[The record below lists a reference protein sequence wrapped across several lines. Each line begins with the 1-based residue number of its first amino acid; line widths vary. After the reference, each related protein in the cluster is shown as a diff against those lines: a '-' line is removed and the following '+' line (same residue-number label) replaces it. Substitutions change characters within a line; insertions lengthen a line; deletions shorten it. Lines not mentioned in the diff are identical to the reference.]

1 MADQSSP
8 TEREARRR
16 VVDLLS
22 TRRDEILNL
31 WIADRLESGDFR
43 DELIS
48 KADLRQQSRQVV
60 EMLAQTIR
68 EAPDSDFADSS
79 FQEMRAFLNEISRQ
93 RAVKGYTPVEN
104 ATYILSLRDVVIRL
118 LAEDLEGNA
127 QTLVEEMTYFT
138 RLLDKMGLVMV
149 ESYIRMREE
158 IIRQQRA
165 DMMELSTPVIKVWD
179 KILTLPIIGTLDSR
193 RAQMMMEALLQ
204 KIVETGS
211 TIAILDITG
220 VRTMDTLVA
229 NHLIKTVTA
238 ARLMGARCILTGVSP
253 AIAQTMV
260 QLGIDLTQIT
270 TRAQMSDGIKL
281 ALEMIGRAVVPAK
294 ALAQLGLANS
304 ASGNK
309 GQDALPPQAAALIE
323 RGITITRDNLQRERE
338 RTPFAPTAPPGSDY

>member
-1 MADQSSP
+1 MADQKASKQP
-8 TEREARRR
+8 GGRRITA
-16 VVDLLS
+16 LLAD
-22 TRRDEILNL
+22 RRDEILNL
-31 WIADRLESGDFR
+31 WIKERLEADEFR

-48 KADLRQQSRQVV
+48 KKDLRQQSRQVID
-60 EMLAQTIR
+60 MLVQAIQ
-68 EAPDSDFADSS
+68 DSGGGDFEHPAFDDL
-79 FQEMRAFLNEISRQ
+79 RAYLNEISHQ
-93 RAVKGYTPVEN
+93 RAVKGYTPMEN
-104 ATYILSLRDVVIRL
+104 ATYVLSLRNVVGPL
-118 LAEDLEGNA
+118 LAEELEGNA
-127 QTLVEEMTYFT
+127 EALVREMNYFT

-149 ESYIRMREE
+149 ENFIRSREE

-165 DMMELSTPVIKVWD
+165 DMLELSTPVIKVWD

-204 KIVETGS
+204 KVVETGS

-270 TRAQMSDGIKL
+270 TRAQMADGIKL
-281 ALEMIGRAVVPAK
+281 ALEMIGRTVVPTK
-294 ALAQLGLANS
+294 ALARLQNGNGDGLQKTNKQTEQIIT
-304 ASGNK
+304 SGEK
-309 GQDALPPQAAALIE
+309 KQE
-323 RGITITRDNLQRERE
+323 V
-338 RTPFAPTAPPGSDY
+338 

>member
-1 MADQSSP
+1 MAEESISQQEQKSG
-8 TEREARRR
+8 ERR
-16 VVDLLS
+16 VAEILS

-31 WIADRLESGDFR
+31 WITERMKSDEFR

-48 KADLRQQSRQVV
+48 KKELRHQSRQVL
-60 EMLAQTIR
+60 EMLA
-68 EAPDSDFADSS
+68 EAVRDSDGGDFEHAAFDDL
-79 FQEMRAFLNEISRQ
+79 RAYLNEISHM
-93 RAVKGYTPVEN
+93 RAVKGFTPMEN
-104 ATYILSLRDVVIRL
+104 ATYILALRQVVLPL
-118 LAEDLEGNA
+118 LAEEYEGRANA
-127 QTLVEEMTYFT
+127 LVRETNYFM
-138 RLLDKMGLVMV
+138 RLFDRMGLVMV
-149 ESYIRMREE
+149 ENFIRSREE

-193 RAQMMMEALLQ
+193 RAQMMMESLLQ

-281 ALEMIGRAVVPAK
+281 ALEMCGRAVVSAK
-294 ALAQLGLANS
+294 ALARVTN
-304 ASGNK
+304 GN
-309 GQDALPPQAAALIE
+309 GALMTAAADFAEQGKKVGEANKLRDSGE
-323 RGITITRDNLQRERE
+323 IT
-338 RTPFAPTAPPGSDY
+338 PSKY

>member
-1 MADQSSP
+1 MADQNDSAGVG
-8 TEREARRR
+8 ERRIAT
-16 VVDLLS
+16 LLA

-31 WIADRLESGDFR
+31 WIKERLEADEFR

-48 KADLRQQSRQVV
+48 KKDLRQQSRQVLD
-60 EMLAQTIR
+60 MLVQGVQ
-68 EAPDSDFADSS
+68 DSAGGDFDHT
-79 FQEMRAFLNEISRQ
+79 AFDDLRHYLNEISHM
-93 RAVKGYTPVEN
+93 RAVKGYTPLEN
-104 ATYILSLRDVVIRL
+104 ATYILSLRNVVSPL
-118 LAEDLEGNA
+118 LAEELEGDA
-127 QTLVEEMTYFT
+127 AALVPEMNYFT
-138 RLLDKMGLVMV
+138 RLLDKLGLVMV
-149 ESYIRMREE
+149 ENFIRSREE

-165 DMMELSTPVIKVWD
+165 DMLELSTPVIKVWD

-281 ALEMIGRAVVPAK
+281 ALEMIGRTVVATRVLAK
-294 ALAQLGLANS
+294 LQNGSNGDGLQ
-304 ASGNK
+304 K
-309 GQDALPPQAAALIE
+309 TVKQTEQI
-323 RGITITRDNLQRERE
+323 ITTGGEKKQE
-338 RTPFAPTAPPGSDY
+338 A

>member
-1 MADQSSP
+1 MADENPSDKTRQRAI
-8 TEREARRR
+8 TR
-16 VVDLLS
+16 LLE

-31 WIADRLESGDFR
+31 WIKGRLEADEFR

-48 KADLRQQSRQVV
+48 KKDLRQQSRQVLD
-60 EMLAQTIR
+60 MLTRAVG
-68 EAPDSDFADSS
+68 DSDGAD
-79 FQEMRAFLNEISRQ
+79 FDDPAFDEVRDYINQLSHM
-93 RAVKGYTPVEN
+93 RAVKGYTPLEN
-104 ATYILSLRDVVIRL
+104 ATYILSLRNVVIPL
-118 LAEDLEGNA
+118 LAEEFDGA
-127 QTLVEEMTYFT
+127 VGPALVEEMNYFT
-138 RLLDKMGLVMV
+138 KLLDKMGLVMV
-149 ESYIRMREE
+149 ENFIRSREE

-165 DMMELSTPVIKVWD
+165 DMLELSTPVIKVWD

-204 KIVETGS
+204 KVVETGS

-281 ALEMIGRAVVPAK
+281 ALEMIGRTVVPTR
-294 ALAQLGLANS
+294 ALAKLQN
-304 ASGNK
+304 GNGDGHQTTLK
-309 GQDALPPQAAALIE
+309 QTEQI
-323 RGITITRDNLQRERE
+323 ITTGEKADK
-338 RTPFAPTAPPGSDY
+338 P

>member
-1 MADQSSP
+1 MADQNDSARP
-8 TEREARRR
+8 GERRITT
-16 VVDLLS
+16 LLS

-31 WIADRLESGDFR
+31 WIKERLEADEFR

-48 KADLRQQSRQVV
+48 KKDLRQQSQQVLD
-60 EMLAQTIR
+60 MLVQAVQ
-68 EAPDSDFADSS
+68 DSGAADFDHP
-79 FQEMRAFLNEISRQ
+79 AFDDLRHYLNEISHM
-93 RAVKGYTPVEN
+93 RAVKGYTPLEN
-104 ATYILSLRDVVIRL
+104 ATYILVP
-118 LAEDLEGNA
+118 
-127 QTLVEEMTYFT
+127 EMNYFT
-138 RLLDKMGLVMV
+138 RLLDKLGLVMV
-149 ESYIRMREE
+149 ENFIRSREE

-165 DMMELSTPVIKVWD
+165 DMLELSTPVIKVWD

-204 KIVETGS
+204 KVVETGS

-281 ALEMIGRAVVPAK
+281 ALEMIGRTVVPTR
-294 ALAQLGLANS
+294 ALAKLQNGQNGDGLQ
-304 ASGNK
+304 K
-309 GQDALPPQAAALIE
+309 TVKQTEQI
-323 RGITITRDNLQRERE
+323 ITTGGADSKQREQ
-338 RTPFAPTAPPGSDY
+338 S

>member
-1 MADQSSP
+1 MADQKTSAP
-8 TEREARRR
+8 ADEPRITA
-16 VVDLLS
+16 LLAN
-22 TRRDEILNL
+22 RRDEILNL
-31 WIADRLESGDFR
+31 WIKERLEADEFR

-48 KADLRQQSRQVV
+48 KKDLRQQSQQVLD
-60 EMLAQTIR
+60 MLSQAIQSSGG
-68 EAPDSDFADSS
+68 EDFDHP
-79 FQEMRAFLNEISRQ
+79 AFDGLRSYLNEISYQ
-93 RAVKGYTPVEN
+93 RAVKGYTPLEN
-104 ATYILSLRDVVIRL
+104 ATYILSLRYVVAPL
-118 LAEDLEGNA
+118 LSEELEGNA
-127 QTLVEEMTYFT
+127 EALMREMGYFT

-149 ESYIRMREE
+149 ENFIRSREE

-165 DMMELSTPVIKVWD
+165 DMLELSTPVIKVWD

-270 TRAQMSDGIKL
+270 TRAQMADGIKL
-281 ALEMIGRAVVPAK
+281 ALEMIGRTVVPTR
-294 ALAQLGLANS
+294 ALSKLQNGNGDGLQTTLKQTEQIITTGGA
-304 ASGNK
+304 ADNK
-309 GQDALPPQAAALIE
+309 
-323 RGITITRDNLQRERE
+323 QREQ
-338 RTPFAPTAPPGSDY
+338 S

>member
-1 MADQSSP
+1 MADNSASAN
-8 TEREARRR
+8 TGVSR
-16 VVDLLS
+16 VVELLS
-22 TRRDEILNL
+22 TRRDEILNR
-31 WIADRLESGDFR
+31 WIADRLKSGEFR

-48 KADLRQQSRQVV
+48 KTDLRQQSRQIVD
-60 EMLAQTIR
+60 MLAQSIK
-68 EAPDSDFADSS
+68 EAGEADFNHTAFDDLRS
-79 FQEMRAFLNEISRQ
+79 FLNQISHM
-93 RAVKGYTPVEN
+93 RAVKGYTPLEN
-104 ATYILSLRDVVIRL
+104 ATYILSLRDVVVPL
-118 LAEDLEGNA
+118 LADELAGDSQALL
-127 QTLVEEMTYFT
+127 TEMNHFT

-149 ESYIRMREE
+149 ENYIRSREE

-193 RAQMMMEALLQ
+193 RAQMMMESLLQ

-281 ALEMIGRAVVPAK
+281 ALEMVGRAVVSAK
-294 ALAQLGLANS
+294 ALSQITNGTDTAAA
-304 ASGNK
+304 ASK
-309 GQDALPPQAAALIE
+309 AALIAQ
-323 RGITITRDNLQRERE
+323 GTNITEDNQRRETR
-338 RTPFAPTAPPGSDY
+338 PGGGGYNSLASELK

>member
-1 MADQSSP
+1 MADQDATTQP
-8 TEREARRR
+8 AERRIAGI
-16 VVDLLS
+16 LS
-22 TRRDEILNL
+22 TRRDEILHL
-31 WIADRLESGDFR
+31 WIKERLEADEFR

-48 KADLRQQSRQVV
+48 KKELRQQSRKVLD
-60 EMLAQTIR
+60 MLAQGIHDSG
-68 EAPDSDFADSS
+68 DSDFEHPAFDDL
-79 FQEMRAFLNEISRQ
+79 RAYLNEISHM
-93 RAVKGYTPVEN
+93 RAVKGYTTTEN
-104 ATYILSLRDVVIRL
+104 ATYVLALRNVVIPL
-118 LAEDLEGNA
+118 LAEELSGDTASLID
-127 QTLVEEMTYFT
+127 EMNYFT

-149 ESYIRMREE
+149 QNFIRSREE

-165 DMMELSTPVIKVWD
+165 DMLELSTPVIKVWD

-281 ALEMIGRAVVPAK
+281 ALEMSGRTVVSTR
-294 ALAQLGLANS
+294 ALARMTN
-304 ASGNK
+304 GNES
-309 GQDALPPQAAALIE
+309 AALSAKFAEQGSSINE
-323 RGITITRDNLQRERE
+323 ENKKRDKGAIQPSN
-338 RTPFAPTAPPGSDY
+338 Y

>member
-1 MADQSSP
+1 MAEQNDSARPS
-8 TEREARRR
+8 ERRITT
-16 VVDLLS
+16 LLS

-31 WIADRLESGDFR
+31 WIKERLEADEFR

-48 KADLRQQSRQVV
+48 KKDLRQQSRQVLD
-60 EMLAQTIR
+60 MLVQAVQ
-68 EAPDSDFADSS
+68 DSGGADLDHP
-79 FQEMRAFLNEISRQ
+79 AFDDLRHYLNEISHM
-93 RAVKGYTPVEN
+93 RAVKGYTPLEN
-104 ATYILSLRDVVIRL
+104 ATYVLSLRNVVGPL
-118 LAEDLEGNA
+118 LAEEFEGDA
-127 QTLVEEMTYFT
+127 ASLIPEMNYFT

-149 ESYIRMREE
+149 ENFIRSREE

-165 DMMELSTPVIKVWD
+165 DMLELSTPVIKVWD

-281 ALEMIGRAVVPAK
+281 ALEMIGRTVVPTR
-294 ALAQLGLANS
+294 ALAKLQNGQNGDGLQ
-304 ASGNK
+304 K
-309 GQDALPPQAAALIE
+309 TVKQTEQI
-323 RGITITRDNLQRERE
+323 ITTGGEKKQE
-338 RTPFAPTAPPGSDY
+338 A

>member
-1 MADQSSP
+1 MAEQNDSKQPDQ
-8 TEREARRR
+8 RR
-16 VVDLLS
+16 VAAILAD
-22 TRRDEILNL
+22 RRDEILNL
-31 WIADRLESGDFR
+31 WIKERLEADEFR

-48 KADLRQQSRQVV
+48 KKDLRQQSQQVLD
-60 EMLAQTIR
+60 MLVQGVR
-68 EAPDSDFADSS
+68 DSDGAD
-79 FQEMRAFLNEISRQ
+79 FEHAAFDDLRSYLNEISHM
-93 RAVKGYTPVEN
+93 RAVKGYTPLEN
-104 ATYILSLRDVVIRL
+104 ATYVLSLRNVISPL
-118 LAEDLEGNA
+118 LAEEMDGKAEDLIREINY
-127 QTLVEEMTYFT
+127 LT

-149 ESYIRMREE
+149 ENFIRSREE
-158 IIRQQRA
+158 VIRQQRA
-165 DMMELSTPVIKVWD
+165 DMLELSTPVIKVWD

-204 KIVETGS
+204 KVVETGS

-281 ALEMIGRAVVPAK
+281 ALEMIGRTVVPTK
-294 ALAQLGLANS
+294 ALARLQNGANGDGLMTTLKQTEQIIT
-304 ASGNK
+304 SGGDK
-309 GQDALPPQAAALIE
+309 KQEG
-323 RGITITRDNLQRERE
+323 
-338 RTPFAPTAPPGSDY
+338 

>member
-1 MADQSSP
+1 MADQKTSAHAD
-8 TEREARRR
+8 ERRITA
-16 VVDLLS
+16 LLAN
-22 TRRDEILNL
+22 RRDEILNL
-31 WIADRLESGDFR
+31 WIKERLEADEFR

-48 KADLRQQSRQVV
+48 KKDLRQQSRQVLD
-60 EMLAQTIR
+60 MLPQAIQ
-68 EAPDSDFADSS
+68 DSGGEDFDHP
-79 FQEMRAFLNEISRQ
+79 AFDELRSYLNEISYQ
-93 RAVKGYTPVEN
+93 RAVKGYTPLEN
-104 ATYILSLRDVVIRL
+104 ATYILSLRYVVAPL
-118 LAEDLEGNA
+118 MSEELEGDA
-127 QTLVEEMTYFT
+127 EALLREMNYFT

-149 ESYIRMREE
+149 ENFIRSREE

-165 DMMELSTPVIKVWD
+165 DMLELSTPVIKVWD

-204 KIVETGS
+204 KVVETGS

-281 ALEMIGRAVVPAK
+281 ALEMIGRTVVPTR
-294 ALAQLGLANS
+294 ALSKLQNGNGDGLQTTL
-304 ASGNK
+304 K
-309 GQDALPPQAAALIE
+309 QTEQI
-323 RGITITRDNLQRERE
+323 ITTGGEKKQE
-338 RTPFAPTAPPGSDY
+338 A

>member
-1 MADQSSP
+1 MADQNDSARAG
-8 TEREARRR
+8 ERRIANI
-16 VVDLLS
+16 LAA
-22 TRRDEILNL
+22 RRDEILNL
-31 WIADRLESGDFR
+31 WIKERLENDEFR

-48 KADLRQQSRQVV
+48 KKDLRQQSQQVLD
-60 EMLAQTIR
+60 MLVQGVQDSAG
-68 EAPDSDFADSS
+68 SDFDHP
-79 FQEMRAFLNEISRQ
+79 AFDDLRHYLNEISHL
-93 RAVKGYTPVEN
+93 RAVKGYTPLEN
-104 ATYILSLRDVVIRL
+104 ATYILSLRNVVGPL
-118 LAEDLEGNA
+118 LAEELEGDA
-127 QTLVEEMTYFT
+127 VALIQEMNYFT
-138 RLLDKMGLVMV
+138 RLLDKLGLVMV
-149 ESYIRMREE
+149 ENFIRSREE

-165 DMMELSTPVIKVWD
+165 DMLELSTPVIKVWD

-204 KIVETGS
+204 KVVETGS

-281 ALEMIGRAVVPAK
+281 ALEMIGRTVVATR
-294 ALAQLGLANS
+294 ALAKLQNGANGDGLQ
-304 ASGNK
+304 K
-309 GQDALPPQAAALIE
+309 TVKQTEQI
-323 RGITITRDNLQRERE
+323 ITTGGEKKQE
-338 RTPFAPTAPPGSDY
+338 A

>member
-1 MADQSSP
+1 MADKDAQTLP
-8 TEREARRR
+8 DGRRIN
-16 VVDLLS
+16 DLLGA
-22 TRRDEILNL
+22 RRDEILNL
-31 WIADRLESGDFR
+31 WMAERLESDDFR

-48 KADLRQQSRQVV
+48 KKDLRHQSQQVI
-60 EMLAQTIR
+60 EMLA
-68 EAPDSDFADSS
+68 EAINDSVEGDFEHA
-79 FQEMRAFLNEISRQ
+79 AFNDLRTYLNELSHM
-93 RAVKGYTPVEN
+93 RAVKGYTPMEN
-104 ATYILSLRDVVIRL
+104 ATYILSLRNVVIPL
-118 LAEDLEGNA
+118 LPEEFEGDAEG
-127 QTLVEEMTYFT
+127 LVREMNYFT

-149 ESYIRMREE
+149 ENFIRSREE
-158 IIRQQRA
+158 IIHQQRA
-165 DMMELSTPVIKVWD
+165 DMLELSTPVIKVWD

-281 ALEMIGRAVVPAK
+281 ALEMLGRAVISAK
-294 ALAQLGLANS
+294 ALTHLTNNMGEAAEQKAAGLA
-304 ASGNK
+304 AQG
-309 GQDALPPQAAALIE
+309 A
-323 RGITITRDNLQRERE
+323 GITERNERRDKER
-338 RTPFAPTAPPGSDY
+338 RPFSYSNAPSDS